1 MWEKLSRMNSCYAGM
16 DCELAEICSREIG
29 TARSRNFSRR
39 FSASE
44 IIVKQ
49 LNLEKKLN
57 GHDGCVNAVEFNS
70 TGDLLVSGSDDCKV
84 ILWDWARNSERF
96 SYPSGH
102 LDNIFQ
108 TKIMPFT
115 NDQKIVTSAADGKVR
130 LGQVLDDGRVVA
142 KMLGEH
148 QGSVHELAVEPG
160 SPHILYSCGED
171 GLVQHF
177 DLRNSS
183 AIKLFYCTS
192 FAERSKQPPKVVGL
206 NAIVNDPRNP
216 NYFALGGSDEYA
228 RLYDLR
234 NCGGGAF
241 STSNRVLD
249 TFCPHH
255 LIQTNNFH
263 ITGLAFS
270 NSSEL
275 LVTYSDELIY
285 LFHKNMGLG
294 PSPLTVSSENLLR
307 KLKRPQVYSGH
318 RNSATV
324 KGVNFFGPNSEYV
337 VSGSDCGH
345 IYIWKKKGA
354 VLVKLMVGDRNVVN
368 HIEPHP
374 HLPILAT
381 CGIEKNVKIWTPM
394 ACDVPP
400 LPGDIEQ
407 IMESNRQGRED
418 HSRVTLTPDV
428 IMHVL
433 RLQRRQ
439 ASAFTER
446 RYSAGDIGSDEDN
459 EWEAQNLEFL
469 DGNVSFEE
477 DSTEYS
483 SDCNIS

>member
-1 MWEKLSRMNSCYAGM
+1 MWKKLSRMKSCYEGM
-16 DCELAEICSREIG
+16 NCGFAEISDREIG
-29 TARSRNFSRR
+29 IGRPRNFSRR
-39 FSASE
+39 FSASQ
-44 IIVKQ
+44 IIVEQ
-49 LNLEKKLN
+49 LNLENKLN

-70 TGDLLVSGSDDCKV
+70 TGDLLVSGSDDSKV
-84 ILWDWARNSERF
+84 ILWDWARNSMRF

-108 TKIMPFT
+108 TKIMPLSD
-115 NDQKIVTSAADGKVR
+115 DQKIVTSAADGKVR
-130 LGQVLDDGRVVA
+130 LGQLLDDGRVVT

-177 DLRNSS
+177 DLRNTSTT
-183 AIKLFYCTS
+183 KLFYCTS
-192 FAERSKQPPKVVGL
+192 FTERSKQPPKSVEL
-206 NAIVNDPRNP
+206 NAIVINPSNP

-228 RLYDLR
+228 RLYDMRSCRGDALVK
-234 NCGGGAF
+234 
-241 STSNRVLD
+241 SDRVLD

-275 LVTYSDELIY
+275 LITYSDELIY
-285 LFHKNMGLG
+285 LFQKNMGLG
-294 PSPLTVSSENLLR
+294 PSPLTASSENLLM
-307 KLKRPQVYSGH
+307 KLEQPQVFSGH

-324 KGVNFFGPNSEYV
+324 KGVNFFGPNAEYV
-337 VSGSDCGH
+337 MSGSDCGH
-345 IYIWKKKGA
+345 IYIWKKKEA
-354 VLVKLMVGDRNVVN
+354 VIVKSMVGDRNVVN

-381 CGIEKNVKIWTPM
+381 CGIENDVKIWTPI

-400 LPGDIEQ
+400 LPDDIEQ

-418 HSRVTLTPDV
+418 HSLVTLTPDV

-446 RYSAGDIGSDEDN
+446 RRTTADIDSDEEN
-459 EWEAQNLEFL
+459 EWEAYNLEVVN
-469 DGNVSFEE
+469 GNASSEE
-477 DSTEYS
+477 DPAEVS
-483 SDCNIS
+483 SECNIS

>member
-1 MWEKLSRMNSCYAGM
+1 MNSCYQGM
-16 DCELAEICSREIG
+16 NSDFAEICNREIG
-29 TARSRNFSRR
+29 IVPSRNFSRR
-39 FSASE
+39 FIASE
-44 IIVKQ
+44 TNVKQ
-49 LNLEKKLN
+49 LNLEHKLN
-57 GHDGCVNAVEFNS
+57 GHNGCVNAVEFNS

-84 ILWDWARNSERF
+84 ILWDWAINSKRF

-115 NDQKIVTSAADGKVR
+115 DDQKIVTSAADGKVR
-130 LGQVLDDGRVVA
+130 LGQVLGDGRVITQ
-142 KMLGEH
+142 MLGEH

-160 SPHILYSCGED
+160 SPHMFYSCGED

-177 DLRNSS
+177 DLRNTS
-183 AIKLFYCTS
+183 ARKLFYCTT
-192 FAERSKQPPKVVGL
+192 FAERSKHPPKTVEL
-206 NAIVNDPRNP
+206 NAIAIDPRNP
-216 NYFALGGSDEYA
+216 NFFALGGSDEYA

-234 NCGGGAF
+234 NCRGDVT
-241 STSNRVLD
+241 SSNRVVD

-275 LVTYSDELIY
+275 LITYSDELIY
-285 LFHKNMGLG
+285 LFQKNMGLG

-307 KLKRPQVYSGH
+307 ELKRPQVYSGH

-324 KGVNFFGPNSEYV
+324 KGVNFFGPNAEYI

-354 VLVKLMVGDRNVVN
+354 VLVKLMLGDHDVVN

-381 CGIEKNVKIWTPM
+381 CGIENNIKIWTPM
-394 ACDVPP
+394 ASDVPP
-400 LPGDIEQ
+400 LPDDMEQ
-407 IMESNRQGRED
+407 
-418 HSRVTLTPDV
+418 V
-428 IMHVL
+428 ISPLYGHC
-433 RLQRRQ
+433 
-439 ASAFTER
+439 
-446 RYSAGDIGSDEDN
+446 RYDN
-459 EWEAQNLEFL
+459 GVQ
-469 DGNVSFEE
+469 
-477 DSTEYS
+477 
-483 SDCNIS
+483 